1 MLLQKLALPHK
12 VLAAKHKTV
21 TQILFAY
28 NLILGK
34 FFGRTLKQDFSFKQ
48 QISTVG
54 DAQGFLHIVVGYQ
67 NTDIPVFQ
75 LPDNLLNIF
84 HRNRVYSAMTALP
97 DWQKVINGILSRLF
111 LWDGESLMK
120 NLWRVRLTG

>member
-1 MLLQKLALPHK
+1 MLLQKPALHHK

-34 FFGRTLKQDFSFKQ
+34 LFGRTLKQDFSFKQ

-54 DAQGFLHIVVGYQ
+54 DAQSFLHIVVGYQ

-84 HRNRVYSAMTALP
+84 HRKSASTG
-97 DWQKVINGILSRLF
+97 KGRL
-111 LWDGESLMK
+111 LKPSWDGSTLQGK
-120 NLWRVRLTG
+120 RRALKY